1 MWALQILEIS
11 TAQGMTLLVQSI
23 LAILPGIEGGYQ
35 IIVIRTINDVRRLVQ
50 EGSLPKEYSDHI
62 KEFFLSIYEAFGYG
76 QDIETFTL
84 AGTAEIIILDG
95 KVDSGEIRIPVIP
108 GKPYLLDTWPEYVE
122 RYDLGPVAV
131 YKIVS
136 MPDNDC
142 VVNIFSEVG
151 QLDGEVEKWLEEQLN
166 YPETSII

>member
-1 MWALQILEIS
+1 MSKVLAIS
-11 TAQGMTLLVQSI
+11 TAQGMTLPVQSVLSI
-23 LAILPGIEGGYQ
+23 LTNQGGRDRL
-35 IIVIRTINDVRRLVQ
+35 IVIRTIGDMRRLGL

-62 KEFFLSIYEAFGYG
+62 EEFFLGLYEALGYG
-76 QDIETFTL
+76 QGIENFTL

-108 GKPYLLDTWPEYVE
+108 GKPDLLDTWPEYVE
-122 RYDLGPVAV
+122 RYDLGQMAV
-131 YKIVS
+131 YKIVL

-151 QLDGEVEKWLEEQLN
+151 QLDKKVENWLEEQLDW
-166 YPETSII
+166 PDTSII